1 MELQMIGID
10 YEHADIDIRSVFSF
24 QHHATCDILEYIK
37 ENSDISGAVLI
48 STCNRTELYI
58 SCRKYIDNLKE
69 QLCFLG
75 NVPYD
80 KYSSYMIQRENDD
93 VIYHLFRLACG
104 MKSKIFGE
112 DQIITQVKN
121 ALATAREAQTTDPV
135 LERLFQTAIT
145 AAKKVKSTVRLTA
158 VKNSVIYELKKVLD
172 KDFES
177 IEGLKCMVIGNGEI
191 GRLAA
196 GFMVQQKADVTV
208 TIRNYKTRQVKV
220 PNGCNIIDYR
230 DRYKIIADSGIII
243 SATTSPHYTV
253 KYNECHTL
261 FEDGHFRVMA
271 DLAVPRDISPEFSD
285 NPYIQLYDIDM
296 LGGTNMGADNEAV
309 KYADSIIDEYIR
321 RFKADEDVK
330 QYIEAIQVI
339 GELAGELTYNRIER
353 DIHDISTDNDRYSD
367 KALKDIISDGT
378 KRTVT
383 SMLFNLKKHLPEEYW
398 AACIEAIRQDMQEKD
413 I

>member
-158 VKNSVIYELKKVLD
+158 VENSVIYELKKVLD

-196 GFMVQQKADVTV
+196 DFMVQQKADVTV

-220 PNGCNIIDYR
+220 PNGCNIID
-230 DRYKIIADSGIII
+230 
-243 SATTSPHYTV
+243 
-253 KYNECHTL
+253 
-261 FEDGHFRVMA
+261 
-271 DLAVPRDISPEFSD
+271 
-285 NPYIQLYDIDM
+285 
-296 LGGTNMGADNEAV
+296 
-309 KYADSIIDEYIR
+309 
-321 RFKADEDVK
+321 
-330 QYIEAIQVI
+330 
-339 GELAGELTYNRIER
+339 
-353 DIHDISTDNDRYSD
+353 
-367 KALKDIISDGT
+367 
-378 KRTVT
+378 
-383 SMLFNLKKHLPEEYW
+383 
-398 AACIEAIRQDMQEKD
+398 
-413 I
+413 

>member
-10 YEHADIDIRSVFSF
+10 YEHADIDIRSAFSF

-158 VKNSVIYELKKVLD
+158 VENSVIYELKKALD

-196 GFMVQQKADVTV
+196 DFMVQQKADVTV

-230 DRYKIIADSGIII
+230 DRYKIIADSDIII

-253 KYNECHTL
+253 KYNECHAL

-285 NPYIQLYDIDM
+285 NPDIQLYDIDM
-296 LGGTNMGADNEAV
+296 LGGTNTGADNEAV
-309 KYADSIIDEYIR
+309 KHADSIIDEYIR

-367 KALKDIISDGT
+367 KELKDIISDGT

-398 AACIEAIRQDMQEKD
+398 AACIEAFREDMQEKD

>member
-1 MELQMIGID
+1 MELQMIGVD
-10 YEHADIDIRSVFSF
+10 YEHADIDIRSAFSF

-75 NVPYD
+75 NVQYD
-80 KYSSYMIQRENDD
+80 KYSSYMIQRENDG

-158 VKNSVIYELKKVLD
+158 VENSVIYELKKALD

-196 GFMVQQKADVTV
+196 DFMVQQKADVTV

-220 PNGCNIIDYR
+220 PNCCNIIDYR
-230 DRYKIIADSGIII
+230 DRYKIIADSDIII

-253 KYNECHTL
+253 KYNECHAL

-285 NPYIQLYDIDM
+285 NLDIQLYDIDM
-296 LGGTNMGADNEAV
+296 LGGTNTGADNEAV
-309 KYADSIIDEYIR
+309 KHADSIIDEYIR

-367 KALKDIISDGT
+367 KELKDIISDGT

-398 AACIEAIRQDMQEKD
+398 AACIEAFREDMQEKD